1 MQSSRRLAAL
11 AVMGLGA
18 AGVVGTG
25 SAASAD
31 LVTHC
36 VGEAEGVTVPG
47 DMLVPEGES
56 CALQDVTVTGDVQ
69 VAAGADLMLSA
80 STVSGE
86 VALNTD
92 AYLDIGD
99 SAVEGDIT
107 STDSFGVF
115 VEQSQ
120 AASVAVSAEEATPY
134 LYAFDSQLSGAV
146 DVSAGDVH
154 IESTSIAGAVAS
166 ANTTFTDIID
176 STLAATLSVSGAADG
191 STICA
196 SEVDGAAAF
205 QANTGPVQIGGAE
218 DRQVCTGMN
227 YFGADLTVAENTGG
241 VDVSSNIVRGSLTGE
256 GNDPAPTGEG
266 NRVRGELGG
275 QFTELQPAAELRALA
290 RTAEVQDTMLTDRQD
305 RQQSAKEAAAQAG
318 QANL

>member
-1 MQSSRRLAAL
+1 
-11 AVMGLGA
+11 
-18 AGVVGTG
+18 
-25 SAASAD
+25 
-31 LVTHC
+31 THC

-86 VALNTD
+86 LALDSD
-92 AYLDIGD
+92 AYLDAGD

-107 STDSFGVF
+107 STDSFGVV

-120 AASVAVSAEEATPY
+120 AASVTISAEEATPY
-134 LYAFDSQLSGAV
+134 LYALGSQLSGLV
-146 DVSAGDVH
+146 DVSAADVRVG
-154 IESTSIAGAVAS
+154 SPSIAGAVAS
-166 ANTTFTDIID
+166 ADATRTDSLQ
-176 STLAATLSVSGAADG
+176 STPAATLSVSGAADG

-218 DRQVCTGMN
+218 DRPVCTGMN
-227 YFGADLTVAENTGG
+227 YFGADLAVAENTGG
-241 VDVSSNIVRGSLTGE
+241 VDVSSNI
-256 GNDPAPTGEG
+256 
-266 NRVRGELGG
+266 
-275 QFTELQPAAELRALA
+275 
-290 RTAEVQDTMLTDRQD
+290 
-305 RQQSAKEAAAQAG
+305 
-318 QANL
+318 